1 MLLLVANM
9 AKRRGKRPPRRIEA
23 SSQITWRLDG
33 LTLQAIVGVI
43 LAVVYGV
50 LTALAGTLQFRNR
63 QIQPWSAALM
73 VLSGLVL
80 LLVSLMWARSWALY
94 ALVAGLLAIHLAAIN
109 NGLRLHGKITPSH
122 HLVRLALSVLLIVL
136 WFVR

>member
-1 MLLLVANM
+1 M
-9 AKRRGKRPPRRIEA
+9 
-23 SSQITWRLDG
+23 
-33 LTLQAIVGVI
+33 TLQAIVGVI
-43 LAVVYGV
+43 LAAVYGV